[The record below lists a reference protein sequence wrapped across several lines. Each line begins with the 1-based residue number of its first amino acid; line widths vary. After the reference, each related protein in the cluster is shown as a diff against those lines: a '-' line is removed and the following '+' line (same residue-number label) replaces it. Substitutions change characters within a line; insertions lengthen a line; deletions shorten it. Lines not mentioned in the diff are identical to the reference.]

1 MNISPI
7 NQTSLYGLGDNLL
20 EFINLFEN
28 NKLPNKILLSGE
40 KGLGKS
46 TLAYHLINYVLSKN
60 EKFSYDKINFKINEE
75 NIYFKL
81 TINNTNPNLFL
92 VDIPNDKKNIDIG
105 QIRNL
110 IINLNKSSFN
120 MKPRFVLI
128 DNIDFMNTSS
138 VNALLKVLEEPN
150 EKTYFILINNNR
162 NILPTLKSRCL
173 NYQIYLS
180 KRDIIDVTNN
190 LLKDNIKNYVNDD
203 LLSYYF
209 TPGNIYNLVN
219 FAMLKQYDL
228 TQYDLNNFLKLI
240 IKENLYKKD
249 TTIRYMIFDFFELYL
264 RKKNFGKSSKLNS
277 YYSYFLKRI
286 SDIKKFNLDEE
297 SLFIEFEY
305 KMLNG

>member
-7 NQTSLYGLGDNLL
+7 NQTSLYGLGGNLL

-75 NIYFKL
+75 NVYFKL

-92 VDIPNDKKNIDIG
+92 VDITNDKKNIDIG

-120 MKPRFVLI
+120 IKPRFVLI

-173 NYQIYLS
+173 NYKIYLS
-180 KRDIIDVTNN
+180 KRDITDVTNN
-190 LLKDNIKNYVNDD
+190 LLKDDIKNYVNDD

-264 RKKNFGKSSKLNS
+264 RKKNFAKSLKLNN

-297 SLFIEFEY
+297 SLFTEFEY